1 MLASSV
7 EVEQTGSQQY
17 QTDHMGKLFEQ
28 GFSFSGFERDKLYLN
43 QQGQFLDISGLS
55 GLDSVTDG
63 RGAAYADFDNDGD
76 LDIFLTAL
84 QGQVHHL
91 FRNNVGVDNGFLR
104 ITLRGSVD
112 ADADADADDRASVS
126 GSDAFG
132 AVVRVA
138 TSQGVQ
144 TRIKSGGSGFVSQ
157 SDPRLLFGLG
167 QDDRVPWIEVHWPSG
182 TVQRLAEP
190 TAGAGIA
197 RAGLSLQI
205 TEGQSEAQAI
215 EEHRFSLPEPAAPGG
230 VVIHSLRPQRGD
242 EFPAVTLIDP
252 RSQETTDFHSWRQPG
267 HRYLVNLWATWCV
280 PCRQE
285 MPELEKLYPELHAAG
300 VEVLGISLDTG
311 PARARVSR
319 FLDRAGITYA
329 NFITPESGLEQLFA
343 GDQVFVPV
351 SFVIDTQGQIVDI
364 FSGWS
369 RESEMAIRR
378 LIQDR

>member
-43 QQGQFLDISGLS
+43 QQGRSFVDISGLS

-76 LDIFLTAL
+76 VDIFLTAI

-91 FRNNVGVDNGFLR
+91 FRNNVGSASGFLR
-104 ITLRGSVD
+104 IALRGT
-112 ADADADADDRASVS
+112 VS
-126 GSDAFG
+126 GLDAFG
-132 AVVRVA
+132 TVVRLG

-144 TRIKSGGSGFVSQ
+144 AKIKAGGSGFVSQ
-157 SDPRLLFGLG
+157 SDPRLLFGLA
-167 QDDRVPWIEVHWPSG
+167 QDATVPWIEVHWPSG
-182 TVQRLAEP
+182 RVQRFSEP
-190 TAGAGIA
+190 SPGAGIA
-197 RAGLSLQI
+197 RTGSSLLI
-205 TEGQSEAQAI
+205 TEGQSDLTI
-215 EEHRFSLPEPAAPGG
+215 VEERRFSLPEPTATGG
-230 VVIHSLRPQRGD
+230 VVIRALRPQVGD
-242 EFPAVTLIDP
+242 PFPAVPLIDP
-252 RSQETTDFHSWRQPG
+252 RTQVETDFHRWRQPG

-285 MPELEKLYPELHAAG
+285 MPELQKLYPELQAAG
-300 VEVLGISLDTG
+300 VEILGVSLDTE
-311 PARARVSR
+311 PTRATVSR
-319 FLDRAGITYA
+319 FLDRAGITYP
-329 NFITPESGLEQLFA
+329 NFTTRESGLEQLFT

-351 SFVIDTQGQIVDI
+351 SFVLDAQGRITDI

-369 RESEMAIRR
+369 RESETAIRR
-378 LIQDR
+378 LIQ